1 MKIESQDDIIKLIKH
16 YMIDY
21 NIKQKDIV
29 EKSGLQKS
37 TVSNLLAGRSNM
49 QINTLLALLDYADAE
64 LIVEIKPKNDND
76 NENKNDNS
84 KE

>member
-1 MKIESQDDIIKLIKH
+1 MKIESQDDIIRLIKH
-16 YMIDY
+16 HMIDY

-49 QINTLLALLDYADAE
+49 QINTLLALLDHADAE
-64 LIVEIKPKNDND
+64 LCVEIRPKKNDSDND
-76 NENKNDNS
+76 DSDRK
-84 KE
+84 K

>member
-1 MKIESQDDIIKLIKH
+1 MKIESQDDIINLIKH

-29 EKSGLQKS
+29 KKSGLQKS

-49 QINTLLALLDYADAE
+49 QINTLLALLDHANAE
-64 LIVEIKPKNDND
+64 LCVEIRHKNDSD
-76 NENKNDNS
+76 DSDNKND
-84 KE
+84 

>member
-16 YMIDY
+16 HMIDY

-29 EKSGLQKS
+29 ERSGLKKS

-49 QINTLLALLDYADAE
+49 QINTLLALLDYANAE

-76 NENKNDNS
+76 KNKTNNS